1 MNSVFKINVN
11 NDETIECIPLSAKVF
26 QNSYDEKLKNLI
38 KIAVFKYLYLEAIN
52 SKIYNFPLQLKL
64 CYTLSA
70 SDIDYGIIILEI
82 SKNDLLLVKK
92 LYVSKK
98 NIYLYKNRNRYFIIN
113 VNTMTNVISSIVQVY
128 N

>member
-70 SDIDYGIIILEI
+70 SDIDYGISILEI
-82 SKNDLLLVKK
+82 SKNDALKNGPKHDSDYFRIPKVKGK
-92 LYVSKK
+92 H
-98 NIYLYKNRNRYFIIN
+98 NN
-113 VNTMTNVISSIVQVY
+113 
-128 N
+128 

>member
-1 MNSVFKINVN
+1 MNI
-11 NDETIECIPLSAKVF
+11 D
-26 QNSYDEKLKNLI
+26 DNLI
-38 KIAVFKYLYLEAIN
+38 NHLSNLAKLSFEGDNREALKKDLEKIIGFMNQLNTLETTNVEPLVFMTDEVNRLRVDEAH
-52 SKIYNFPLQLKL
+52 
-64 CYTLSA
+64 
-70 SDIDYGIIILEI
+70 LEI